1 MIQQRLDD
9 KELQI
14 QECTVQEVKAS
25 DFISEDKAQERCMV
39 SFRPLHSHIKLLS
52 NNDLKGTRT
61 EYGFKRAFATLFGQD
76 VETFT
81 GTMFLNMDQLEKQLN
96 NEEFQEIGS
105 MVAFKI
111 PEFSDT
117 LIQHME
123 SVKKSI
129 DKRALHKRDGTESK
143 EQNTSSISGN
153 DAHADDADIRPIYDE
168 ELMAEKCI
176 FNANHD
182 SCVTKFLKEVNLRAK
197 VPSNKTTNKNKPVE
211 QISVAKKQERQ
222 IPKGHRFSIKNT
234 FVMHEKTMTPRSCLR
249 WKPTGKIFKT
259 VGLRWVLTRKIFASS
274 TTKVDSEPI
283 NGSDE
288 DITNQYEYEQTLDVS
303 IEHPSDTYVF
313 TVKMKILLEPTSK
326 KLSVGSKRRNLW
338 RDLINDSRYVN
349 GKPWCIVKDMNVTLH
364 PNEHSCRASV
374 MSMVEF
380 QNCLN
385 DIKVEDIC
393 SSGLQFT
400 WTKNLHKAKLG
411 IMTGILK
418 KLDRI
423 MSNEDFIKQFPQAH
437 AKKLNQVRICL
448 KNLSAE
454 DAGKMIADIYAEIKR
469 ALFDID
475 DTKDPNRDRFT
486 SALFKKSWSI
496 VGADTYRA
504 IIEFFVIGKMLG
516 EMNATLVSLIPKIQT
531 PNKVTDFKP
540 IAYCNVLYNCISRVL
555 TNKIKPSLGNLVS
568 YNQSA
573 FIPRS
578 HIHDNILLTQEFMR
592 GYNRKGGPKR
602 VVIKTAIQ
610 KAYDTYVSTAAFTLN
625 VNGDRVGYFKG
636 GRGLRKGDPISPYL
650 FTLIM
655 EVFFFG
661 KGFQYLE
668 LLKADNT
675 VRVNQIVTFFLIE
688 SSIHLLDHYRYPV
701 TTSSVHIESR
711 KSPTKSLFD
720 VGSRRISIFIVNT

>member
-1 MIQQRLDD
+1 MRLMFMY
-9 KELQI
+9 
-14 QECTVQEVKAS
+14 CT
-25 DFISEDKAQERCMV
+25 
-39 SFRPLHSHIKLLS
+39 RP
-52 NNDLKGTRT
+52 
-61 EYGFKRAFATLFGQD
+61 
-76 VETFT
+76 
-81 GTMFLNMDQLEKQLN
+81 
-96 NEEFQEIGS
+96 
-105 MVAFKI
+105 
-111 PEFSDT
+111 
-117 LIQHME
+117 
-123 SVKKSI
+123 
-129 DKRALHKRDGTESK
+129 
-143 EQNTSSISGN
+143 
-153 DAHADDADIRPIYDE
+153 
-168 ELMAEKCI
+168 
-176 FNANHD
+176 
-182 SCVTKFLKEVNLRAK
+182 VNL
-197 VPSNKTTNKNKPVE
+197 SFCI
-211 QISVAKKQERQ
+211 ISALKFKF
-222 IPKGHRFSIKNT
+222 KCFYS
-234 FVMHEKTMTPRSCLR
+234 FVYAANE
-249 WKPTGKIFKT
+249 
-259 VGLRWVLTRKIFASS
+259 
-274 TTKVDSEPI
+274 
-283 NGSDE
+283 
-288 DITNQYEYEQTLDVS
+288 
-303 IEHPSDTYVF
+303 
-313 TVKMKILLEPTSK
+313 
-326 KLSVGSKRRNLW
+326 GSKRRNLW

-636 GRGLRKGDPISPYL
+636 GRGLRKEYSPPEAGILKPVFQKGDDQIDAINHMMSFLTSVVASRYPATNNQLQTSSNPRQQATINNGRDK
-650 FTLIM
+650 
-655 EVFFFG
+655 EEHRAN
-661 KGFQYLE
+661 KGLSRVITAKAKEEELE
-668 LLKADNT
+668 FLADPGT
-675 VRVNQIVTFFLIE
+675 PE
-688 SSIHLLDHYRYPV
+688 SSSNQMVITKNATYQADDLDAYDSDCDEINSAHIALMANLSHY
-701 TTSSVHIESR
+701 
-711 KSPTKSLFD
+711 
-720 VGSRRISIFIVNT
+720 GSNNLAE